1 MGKKDREGSSVSE
14 KENVSCL
21 WRLVNIFQLG
31 ESYGPR
37 KLLEDRKQWRGGHP
51 GINLGVNGLEHTSA
65 GKYEHDANDVD
76 ISGVM
81 PAHSHLPNIKAL
93 IDEEMSKERT
103 SKSSS
108 YNFKLDQK
116 TTKNNKNDSDP
127 LISNL
132 LDSAQV
138 VMEQLTCKEPV
149 ECSNFIFD
157 LAALMIEFYSVSR
170 HCPDM
175 YAEKDFDL
183 CTPSRSSG
191 HKKHIKFD
199 ESDSHLDNGRSMLRE
214 ALIVEAEVFLSKKI
228 DDAKRLAG
236 DGVIHSQEFM
246 DALEILNSNKELFVR
261 LIQDSNSLVFKHSQE
276 FLKQR
281 ITDFSKLEVDQCLE
295 EMAHFED
302 KFDDSGRNGKSC
314 SNQMFWKQ
322 KVQYFSKKDRCKGK
336 TASKIH
342 NALEELSRIVV
353 LKPLLSRNYGDAAI
367 ESPYSSAQPTDTNKY
382 EKNTDKF
389 VSYFSFREIKR
400 KLRHIIGESRKEQAL
415 TFSDGLLNRTPLS
428 CNASTNAYRMT
439 STENSIKSFPE
450 KTECRAENTG
460 QSSLASLF
468 HGESFSK
475 ETDGHFVEKL
485 FTDYRTNNSTNNKES
500 NSLAKLLSSSDNLCS
515 PKYSSHVVR
524 DQTLS
529 PYEMISSPE
538 LHSVCDT
545 PILKGTVETSF
556 DLDVEMIPINSVAAN
571 DIVEMKDETCDGKFN
586 TKGRSEIVKLENIK
600 SISTNPA
607 EQNIDTEN
615 SFSCERFEEE
625 EGFSTPSE
633 QDTRNEK
640 PRIVITSASTPPSSL
655 IINEHVSSEF
665 IVDKPDRPSP
675 VSVLEPFFIE
685 DDASPDHPSIKA
697 ELLMPLQPNYLNNR
711 EDSAIVITTSD
722 YSIPHQRCCSSELL
736 PRSSVFDE
744 IKALNLY
751 GEDPK
756 LISDCV
762 NEAFLERNDRQF
774 QTYPCAYVL
783 KSTVRPPILTEDLII
798 QEVCKAIESY
808 LSSQFQCTLNDIMR
822 KDMGCTKWMDL
833 RLQMEWIIAEIG
845 CSIFDELMEE
855 TIVELPL

>member
-21 WRLVNIFQLG
+21 WRFVNIFQLG

-37 KLLEDRKQWRGGHP
+37 KLLEDPKQWRGGHP
-51 GINLGVNGLEHTSA
+51 GINLGGNGLEHTSA

-108 YNFKLDQK
+108 YNFKLYQK
-116 TTKNNKNDSDP
+116 TAKNNKNDSDP
-127 LISNL
+127 LINNL

-183 CTPSRSSG
+183 CTPSRSCS

-199 ESDSHLDNGRSMLRE
+199 ESDSHLDKGRSMLRE
-214 ALIVEAEVFLSKKI
+214 ALIVEAEVFLSQKI

-236 DGVIHSQEFM
+236 DGVIHSEEFM

-302 KFDDSGRNGKSC
+302 KLDDPGRNGKSC
-314 SNQMFWKQ
+314 SNQMLLKQ

-342 NALEELSRIVV
+342 NTLEEMSRIVV
-353 LKPLLSRNYGDAAI
+353 LKPRLSRNNGDAAI
-367 ESPYSSAQPTDTNKY
+367 ESPYSSAQPNDTNKY

-400 KLRHIIGESRKEQAL
+400 KLRRIIGESRKEQGL

-428 CNASTNAYRMT
+428 YNASTNSCRMT

-450 KTECRAENTG
+450 KTECRTENTG

-468 HGESFSK
+468 RGESFSD

-485 FTDYRTNNSTNNKES
+485 FTDYRTNNSTNNKEF
-500 NSLAKLLSSSDNLCS
+500 NSLQKLLSSSDNLCS
-515 PKYSSHVVR
+515 PKYSPHVVK

-556 DLDVEMIPINSVAAN
+556 DLDAEMIPINSVAAN
-571 DIVEMKDETCDGKFN
+571 DIVEMKDETCDGEFN
-586 TKGRSEIVKLENIK
+586 TK
-600 SISTNPA
+600 
-607 EQNIDTEN
+607 EQNVDTEN

-625 EGFSTPSE
+625 SSTPSE
-633 QDTRNEK
+633 QDTQNEK
-640 PRIVITSASTPPSSL
+640 PRILIASASTPPSSL

-685 DDASPDHPSIKA
+685 DDASPDRPSIKDSFTIA

-722 YSIPHQRCCSSELL
+722 YSIPRQRCCSSELL

-762 NEAFLERNDRQF
+762 NEAFLERKDPQF
-774 QTYPCAYVL
+774 QTYPCVYFL

-798 QEVCKAIESY
+798 QEVCKTIESY

-855 TIVELPL
+855 IIVELPL